1 MKAITNPVDHMLTEI
16 VAPTD
21 SSRTRSGEWGYTTQA
36 GKQEL
41 FASIDQAEK
50 DFDDGKAIDGK
61 AVFAELREEVA
72 RMRKIK

>member
-1 MKAITNPVDHMLTEI
+1 MKATANPLDHTLTEPA
-16 VAPTD
+16 APTD
-21 SSRTRSGEWGYTTQA
+21 SARTCSGEWGYTTQA

-61 AVFAELREEVA
+61 AVFAELREEVT
-72 RMRKIK
+72 RMKKSK

>member
-1 MKAITNPVDHMLTEI
+1 MKATAKPFDHMLTET

-21 SSRTRSGEWGYTTQA
+21 SSRSCSGEWGYTTQA

-72 RMRKIK
+72 KMRKSK

>member
-1 MKAITNPVDHMLTEI
+1 MKATANPLDHTLTET

-21 SSRTRSGEWGYTTQA
+21 SSRSCSGEWGYTTQA

-41 FASIDQAEK
+41 FASIDRAEK

-72 RMRKIK
+72 RMRSK